1 MLLTPGRQ
9 LRLRV
14 INKIKYAK
22 QDDGLMFGPSL
33 EVDGPAE
40 GVVDLVRG
48 GCGGSE
54 SSQAGLSLYLL
65 YHQ

>member
-1 MLLTPGRQ
+1 MLIPARQ
-9 LRLRV
+9 FAV

-33 EVDGPAE
+33 EVNGPAA

-48 GCGGSE
+48 GWR
-54 SSQAGLSLYLL
+54 
-65 YHQ
+65 

>member
-1 MLLTPGRQ
+1 MWGAADTGQ
-9 LRLRV
+9 AVETERV

-33 EVDGPAE
+33 EVDGPAA

-48 GCGGSE
+48 GWR
-54 SSQAGLSLYLL
+54 
-65 YHQ
+65 